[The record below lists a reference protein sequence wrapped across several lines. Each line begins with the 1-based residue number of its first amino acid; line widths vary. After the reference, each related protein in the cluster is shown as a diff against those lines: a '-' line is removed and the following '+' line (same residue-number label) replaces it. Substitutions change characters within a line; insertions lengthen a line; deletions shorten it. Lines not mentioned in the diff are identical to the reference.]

1 MNEIARGIFA
11 FLFWPGLISAVI
23 LAWFYLWLGRKVTA
37 RLQGRQ
43 GPPFFQPFFDFVKL
57 LGKKT
62 IRPAGINMG
71 LFFGL
76 PLVSLISILAALA
89 LIPAPGAT
97 SISFSGDLIF
107 LLYLLEMPALVDILA
122 GYVSRSIYAQ
132 VGAVREALLS
142 LGHNLPFIIA
152 FIALAVQARSSN
164 LQTIVAAPFSLVQIF
179 VAVALIVAIPA
190 RVKAN
195 PFSIPNAETEIVAG
209 THIEFNGPALAIFE
223 LVHGLE
229 IVALSGLLASL
240 FSGLVNGLIPSLLIY
255 LVVSILVVMCTSLLA
270 ASTARIKVQ
279 HALGFYWRWGALAA
293 ALAIVAAVISVA

>member
-1 MNEIARGIFA
+1 MGEILRGLVA
-11 FLFWPGLISAVI
+11 FLIWPGFLSAVI

-62 IRPAGINMG
+62 VRPAEVNLG

-76 PLVSLISILAALA
+76 PLVSLVSVLAALA
-89 LIPAPGAT
+89 LIPAPGAV

-107 LLYLLEMPALVDILA
+107 LLYLLEMPALVDIVA
-122 GYVSRSIYAQ
+122 GFISRSVYAQ

-142 LGHNLPFIIA
+142 LGHNLPFILA
-152 FIALAVQARSSN
+152 FIALAVQAKSSN
-164 LQTIVAAPFSLVQIF
+164 LQTIVSTHFSPVQIL
-179 VAVALIVAIPA
+179 AAIALLLAIPA

-209 THIEFNGPALAIFE
+209 THIEFNGPALGIFE

-240 FSGLVNGLIPSLLIY
+240 FSGLVSGFIPSLLIY
-255 LVVSILVVMCTSLLA
+255 LAVSVAVVLFTSLLA
-270 ASTARIKVQ
+270 ASTARVKVQ
-279 HALGFYWRWGALAA
+279 SALGFYWRWGALAA
-293 ALAIVAAVISVA
+293 AVAIVAAIL

>member
-1 MNEIARGIFA
+1 MSEILRGILA
-11 FLFWPGLISAVI
+11 FLVWPGLLSAVI

-62 IRPAGINMG
+62 VRPAGVNMG

-76 PLVSLISILAALA
+76 PLVSLVSVLAALA
-89 LIPAPGAT
+89 LIPAPGAS

-107 LLYLLEMPALVDILA
+107 LLYLLEMPALVDIFA
-122 GYVSRSIYAQ
+122 GFISHSVYAQ

-152 FIALAVQARSSN
+152 FIALAMQAKSSN
-164 LQTIVAAPFSLVQIF
+164 LQTIVATHFSPVQIL
-179 VAVALIVAIPA
+179 AALALILAIPA

-209 THIEFNGPALAIFE
+209 THIEFNGPALGIFE

-229 IVALSGLLASL
+229 IVALSGLLAGL
-240 FSGLVNGLIPSLLIY
+240 FSGLVSGFITSLLVY
-255 LVVSILVVMCTSLLA
+255 LAVSIAVVMFTSLLA
-270 ASTARIKVQ
+270 ASTARVKVQ
-279 HALGFYWRWGALAA
+279 YALGFYWRWGALAA
-293 ALAIVAAVISVA
+293 ALAIVAAIL

>member
-1 MNEIARGIFA
+1 MTEGLRGVFA
-11 FLFWPGLISAVI
+11 FLLWPGLLSAI
-23 LAWFYLWLGRKVTA
+23 LLAWFYLWLGRKVTA

-43 GPPFFQPFFDFVKL
+43 GPPLFQPFFDFVKL

-62 IRPAGINMG
+62 IRPAGLNMG
-71 LFFGL
+71 LFFSL
-76 PLVSLISILAALA
+76 PLISLISMLVALS
-89 LIPAPGAT
+89 LIPAPGNR
-97 SISFSGDLIF
+97 SISFSGDLIL

-122 GYVSRSIYAQ
+122 GYVSRSVYAQ

-142 LGHNLPFIIA
+142 LGHNLPFLVA
-152 FIALAVQARSSN
+152 FIALAIQAKSSN
-164 LQTIVAAPFSLVQIF
+164 LRTIVAAPFNPVQILV
-179 VAVALIVAIPA
+179 VAALLLAIPA

-229 IVALSGLLASL
+229 IVALGGLLASL
-240 FSGLVNGLIPSLLIY
+240 FSGMVSGLIPSLLVY
-255 LVVSILVVMCTSLLA
+255 LIVSILVVLFTSLLA

-279 HALGFYWRWGALAA
+279 SALGFYWRWGALAS
-293 ALAIVAAVISVA
+293 ALAIVAAIL

>member
-1 MNEIARGIFA
+1 MSETLRGVIA
-11 FLFWPGLISAVI
+11 FLFWPGWLSAII
-23 LAWFYLWLGRKVTA
+23 LAWFYLWLGRKVVA

-43 GPPFFQPFFDFVKL
+43 GPPFYQPFFDFVKL
-57 LGKKT
+57 LGKTT
-62 IRPAGINMG
+62 IRPAGINMM

-76 PLVSLISILAALA
+76 PLVSLISILGALT
-89 LIPAPGAT
+89 LIPAPGSA
-97 SISFSGDLIF
+97 SVSFSGDLIF

-122 GYVSRSIYAQ
+122 GYISRSVYAQ

-142 LGHNLPFIIA
+142 LGHNLPFILA
-152 FIALAVQARSSN
+152 FIALAIQAKSSN
-164 LQTIVAAPFSLVQIF
+164 LQTIAAMPFGPVQILA
-179 VAVALIVAIPA
+179 AVALLLAIPA

-229 IVALSGLLASL
+229 MVALSGLFASL
-240 FSGLVNGLIPSLLIY
+240 FSGVISGLIPSLLAYLAIST
-255 LVVSILVVMCTSLLA
+255 LVVILTSLLA

-279 HALGFYWRWGALAA
+279 HALGFYWRWGALSAVV
-293 ALAIVAAVISVA
+293 ALIAAVA

>member
-1 MNEIARGIFA
+1 MTEGLRGVFA
-11 FLFWPGLISAVI
+11 FLLWPGLLSAI
-23 LAWFYLWLGRKVTA
+23 LLAWFYLWLGRKVTA

-43 GPPFFQPFFDFVKL
+43 GPPLFQPFFDFVKL

-62 IRPAGINMG
+62 IRPAGLNMG
-71 LFFGL
+71 LFFSL
-76 PLVSLISILAALA
+76 PLISLISMLVALS
-89 LIPAPGAT
+89 LIPAPGNR
-97 SISFSGDLIF
+97 SISFSGDLIL

-122 GYVSRSIYAQ
+122 GYVSRSVYAQ

-142 LGHNLPFIIA
+142 LGHNLPFLVA
-152 FIALAVQARSSN
+152 FIALAIQAKSSN
-164 LQTIVAAPFSLVQIF
+164 LQTIVAAPFNPVQILV
-179 VAVALIVAIPA
+179 VAALLLAIPA

-229 IVALSGLLASL
+229 IVALGGLLASL
-240 FSGLVNGLIPSLLIY
+240 FSGMVSGLIPSLLVY
-255 LVVSILVVMCTSLLA
+255 LIVSILVVLFTSLLA

-279 HALGFYWRWGALAA
+279 SALGFYWRWGALAS
-293 ALAIVAAVISVA
+293 ALAIVAAIL

>member
-1 MNEIARGIFA
+1 MSEILRGILA
-11 FLFWPGLISAVI
+11 FFVWPGFLSAII

-43 GPPFFQPFFDFVKL
+43 GPPFLQPLFDFVKL

-62 IRPAGINMG
+62 VHPDGVNMT

-76 PLVSLISILAALA
+76 PLVSLVSVLAALA

-107 LLYLLEMPALVDILA
+107 LLYLLEMPALVDIFA
-122 GYVSRSIYAQ
+122 GFVSRSVYAQ

-152 FIALAVQARSSN
+152 FIALAVQAKSSN
-164 LQTIVAAPFSLVQIF
+164 LQTIVSTHFSLVQILA
-179 VAVALIVAIPA
+179 AVALILAIPA
-190 RVKAN
+190 RIKAN

-229 IVALSGLLASL
+229 MVALSGLLASL
-240 FSGLVNGLIPSLLIY
+240 FSGLVSGFIPSMLIY
-255 LVVSILVVMCTSLLA
+255 LAISIGVVLFTSLLA
-270 ASTARIKVQ
+270 ASTARVKVQ
-279 HALGFYWRWGALAA
+279 YALEFYWRWGALAA
-293 ALAIVAAVISVA
+293 ALATVAAIL